1 MLKGSSHRRGLFRA
15 LRTIVAA
22 AVVGLSF
29 YYLGTSI
36 ATGAAEA
43 DFKVLR
49 SHWPLVLLC
58 GLLTEVAVLLGAL
71 SYHLVLRG
79 IGSPLGLGRSARIHL
94 LSNLAKYI
102 PGYAWQ
108 YVGKAYLSKQEQVTL
123 RNAGAAVVL
132 ELGFVVGTGLLVGVG
147 TFTPRWPWAA
157 SLEIPPAYQ
166 IVAALLVVMA
176 LLASPEV
183 LRRVASLAREKGK
196 AKWAIDVERQPLWA
210 AMGVISLGWAL
221 FGVAFFYLAR
231 AFHPIPV
238 EDLRTCIFSLVGS
251 FLFSFAVPL
260 VPGGIGIR
268 EGAMA
273 YLLSPIMPR
282 PLASLVAIVMRL
294 VLVVC
299 EGLGALIVWLVA
311 WRKDRIP
318 LRGY

>member
-1 MLKGSSHRRGLFRA
+1 MLKGSFHRRGLLRA
-15 LRTIVAA
+15 LRTIVAVGA
-22 AVVGLSF
+22 VGLSF

-36 ATGAAEA
+36 VTGASEA
-43 DFKVLR
+43 DFDVLR
-49 SHWPLVLLC
+49 SNWPLVLFC
-58 GLLTEVAVLLGAL
+58 GLLTELAVLLGAW

-79 IGSPLGLGRSARIHL
+79 IGCPLDFRRSARVHL

-132 ELGFVVGTGLLVGVG
+132 ELGFVVGTGLLVAVG
-147 TFTPRWPWAA
+147 SFVPRWPWAA
-157 SLEIPPAYQ
+157 RLDIPAGYQ
-166 IVAALLVVMA
+166 IVGAVFVILILAL
-176 LLASPEV
+176 SPEA
-183 LRRVASLAREKGK
+183 LRRAASLARAKGK
-196 AKWAIDVERQPLWA
+196 AKWAVDVEHQPLWA
-210 AMGVISLGWAL
+210 AMGVITLGWAL
-221 FGVAFFYLAR
+221 FGVAFFFLAR
-231 AFHPIPV
+231 AFHSIEIV
-238 EDLRTCIFSLVGS
+238 DLRTCIFSLAGS

-268 EGAMA
+268 EGAMT

-282 PLASLVAIVMRL
+282 TLASLVAITMRL

-299 EGLGALIVWLVA
+299 EGLGALLAWLIA
-311 WRKDRIP
+311 RRKDRIP